1 MKVLKD
7 QLQVINNPILFELS
21 WNSTTI
27 EITELKQALLDS
39 TL

>member
-27 EITELKQALLDS
+27 EITELK
-39 TL
+39 